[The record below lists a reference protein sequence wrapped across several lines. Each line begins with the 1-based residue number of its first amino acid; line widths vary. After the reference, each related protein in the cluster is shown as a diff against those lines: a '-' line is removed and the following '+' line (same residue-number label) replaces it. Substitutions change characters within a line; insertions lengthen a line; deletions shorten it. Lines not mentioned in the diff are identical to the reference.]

1 MTDSHGSPPEDEPKT
16 PMWLPALGA
25 ALFVG
30 VALWWAV
37 TPSAPT
43 IVADS
48 DSASA
53 SVAAAAPTAPTA
65 LTGWGDGGGEAI
77 ISWNPSTS
85 VNEPQSQIQYNTY
98 IDGVLDSFD
107 STVGQTQGVYIFP
120 RGADVPAQVWV
131 VAVDQLGNTSAR
143 SNVLTVNSF

>member
-65 LTGWGDGGGEAI
+65 SVAARGPAPQPQGQVALPLGSARPAGSGMRLNPAIEERLRKAHEGMGAGGGKH
-77 ISWNPSTS
+77 P
-85 VNEPQSQIQYNTY
+85 
-98 IDGVLDSFD
+98 
-107 STVGQTQGVYIFP
+107 
-120 RGADVPAQVWV
+120 
-131 VAVDQLGNTSAR
+131 
-143 SNVLTVNSF
+143 